1 MVLDNYCEIEIAGKK
16 YKMCLR
22 NRCIFAAEAELAK
35 ALAAEREV
43 QNMIDSLAMQQVKT
57 AKSME
62 GSTDFL
68 AIAQANE
75 FYGFIRAK
83 TEELLSEITKLKV
96 ISDEK
101 REKLRLC
108 MQRTESLEKLKEKQK
123 EDFISFQKKAEAK
136 EIDNTV
142 VNK

>member
-1 MVLDNYCEIEIAGKK
+1 MKKFLFELEDVLSFRKIEQQQ
-16 YKMCLR
+16 
-22 NRCIFAAEAELAK
+22 AEAELAK

-123 EDFISFQKKAEAK
+123 EDFISFQKKADAK
-136 EIDNTV
+136 EIDNIVTSRFQ
-142 VNK
+142 K

>member
-1 MVLDNYCEIEIAGKK
+1 MKKFLFELEDVLSFRKIEQQQ
-16 YKMCLR
+16 
-22 NRCIFAAEAELAK
+22 AEAELAK

-101 REKLRLC
+101 REKLRLY

-136 EIDNTV
+136 EIDNIVTSRFQ
-142 VNK
+142 K

>member
-1 MVLDNYCEIEIAGKK
+1 MKKFVFELEDVLSFRKIEQQQ
-16 YKMCLR
+16 
-22 NRCIFAAEAELAK
+22 AEAELAK

-108 MQRTESLEKLKEKQK
+108 MQRSESLEKLKEKQK

-136 EIDNTV
+136 EIDNIVTSRFQ
-142 VNK
+142 K

>member
-1 MVLDNYCEIEIAGKK
+1 MKKFLFELEDVLSFRKIEQQQ
-16 YKMCLR
+16 
-22 NRCIFAAEAELAK
+22 AEAELAK

-123 EDFISFQKKAEAK
+123 EDFISFQKKGEAK
-136 EIDNTV
+136 EIDNIVTSRFQ
-142 VNK
+142 K

>member
-1 MVLDNYCEIEIAGKK
+1 MKKFLFELEDVLSFRKIEQQQ
-16 YKMCLR
+16 
-22 NRCIFAAEAELAK
+22 AEAELAK

-43 QNMIDSLAMQQVKT
+43 QNMIDSLAMQQIKT

-136 EIDNTV
+136 EIDNIVTSRFQ
-142 VNK
+142 K

>member
-1 MVLDNYCEIEIAGKK
+1 MKKFVFELEDVLSFRKIEQQQ
-16 YKMCLR
+16 
-22 NRCIFAAEAELAK
+22 AEAELAK

-43 QNMIDSLAMQQVKT
+43 QNMIDSLAMQQIKT

-108 MQRTESLEKLKEKQK
+108 MQRSESLEKLKEKQK

-136 EIDNTV
+136 EIDNIVTSRFQ
-142 VNK
+142 K

>member
-1 MVLDNYCEIEIAGKK
+1 
-16 YKMCLR
+16 
-22 NRCIFAAEAELAK
+22 
-35 ALAAEREV
+35 
-43 QNMIDSLAMQQVKT
+43 MQQVKT

-101 REKLRLC
+101 REKLINESIEKEI
-108 MQRTESLEKLKEKQK
+108 ESLEKLKEKQK

-136 EIDNTV
+136 EIDNIVTSRFQ
-142 VNK
+142 K

>member
-1 MVLDNYCEIEIAGKK
+1 MKKFLFELEDVLSFRKIEQQQ
-16 YKMCLR
+16 
-22 NRCIFAAEAELAK
+22 AEAELAK

-136 EIDNTV
+136 EIDNIVTSRFQ
-142 VNK
+142 K

>member
-1 MVLDNYCEIEIAGKK
+1 MKKFVFELEDVLSFRKIEQQQ
-16 YKMCLR
+16 
-22 NRCIFAAEAELAK
+22 AEAELAK

-136 EIDNTV
+136 EIDNIVTSRFQ
-142 VNK
+142 K

>member
-1 MVLDNYCEIEIAGKK
+1 MKKFLFELEDVLSFRKIEQQQ
-16 YKMCLR
+16 
-22 NRCIFAAEAELAK
+22 AEAELAK

-83 TEELLSEITKLKV
+83 TEELLSEITRLKV

-136 EIDNTV
+136 EIDNIVTSRFQ
-142 VNK
+142 K

>member
-1 MVLDNYCEIEIAGKK
+1 MKKFLFGLEDVLSFRKIEQQQ
-16 YKMCLR
+16 
-22 NRCIFAAEAELAK
+22 AEAELAK

-136 EIDNTV
+136 EIDNIVTSRFQ
-142 VNK
+142 K